1 MFSFNST
8 HGHTGYRGQTCDLFP
23 PWDLFYSPTSDTAT
37 SWKSFNPNSL
47 KPTDLDYCRHDIGF
61 KGSFSQR
68 VSVPVFVGHGR
79 WILFSGHWELLH
91 SEVHDVLVSA
101 VKPEEDQKVPKPV
114 NRGGTRANTLHKL
127 LWQAPHG
134 EGELTAARSTAHF
147 IIPTLFIKL

>member
-1 MFSFNST
+1 MGTLAIEVRLVTFFHHEIFFIHLLQTLQPAENPST
-8 HGHTGYRGQTCDLFP
+8 QT
-23 PWDLFYSPTSDTAT
+23 PWNQQIWIIVDMILV
-37 SWKSFNPNSL
+37 
-47 KPTDLDYCRHDIGF
+47 F